1 MTRLAPP
8 TRRLVLAAVGVAL
21 PPRVARAQPV
31 QRRRIAILGQ
41 ASRAATGENW
51 EAFRQG
57 LRALGYGEEDI
68 AFESR
73 WADGHVERLAP
84 LAAELVRLAPE
95 VIVVGSAAAVLAAKQ
110 ATATIPI
117 VVTVLNDPVGSGF
130 VGSFAHPGGN
140 VTGLSSQQEDTIAK
154 ELELLE
160 TVVPTAKRIAVLLD
174 PANPTHAG
182 VLRTLQLAAHIG
194 IVSPLPR
201 SLPDEVVFED
211 RLRELGYV
219 EGRNLAIDYV
229 QDDDQ
234 DRRAAAVGELARRGV
249 DVIKV
254 GGRDAEL
261 RAAVSAAPTPVVFT
275 AIESDPQAKGYVDS
289 LAHPGGNLTGVVFQQ
304 PELIAKRLDLL
315 TQAIPHI
322 ARIVLLYDVS
332 GESQREAATRAAS
345 ALGISLEAIDLRTP
359 PLITSMPWPGPM
371 GRVATR
377 W

>member
-1 MTRLAPP
+1 MTRPAPP

-21 PPRVARAQPV
+21 LPRVARAQPA

-182 VLRTLQLAAHIG
+182 VLRTLQLAAQTSRTALLPVEASAPGEVDGAFSAMAREHADG
-194 IVSPLPR
+194 LVVLGGPLSMDQR
-201 SLPDEVVFED
+201 SRITELAAHQKLPAIYHQ
-211 RLRELGYV
+211 RELV
-219 EGRNLAIDYV
+219 LAGGLMSYGADHK
-229 QDDDQ
+229 DMN
-234 DRRAAAVGELARRGV
+234 RRAATYVDKILKGAKPADLPVEQPTRFELVVNLKTAQELGLTIPPSILARA
-249 DVIKV
+249 DEVI
-254 GGRDAEL
+254 E
-261 RAAVSAAPTPVVFT
+261 
-275 AIESDPQAKGYVDS
+275 
-289 LAHPGGNLTGVVFQQ
+289 
-304 PELIAKRLDLL
+304 
-315 TQAIPHI
+315 
-322 ARIVLLYDVS
+322 
-332 GESQREAATRAAS
+332 
-345 ALGISLEAIDLRTP
+345 
-359 PLITSMPWPGPM
+359 
-371 GRVATR
+371 
-377 W
+377 

>member
-41 ASRAATGENW
+41 ASRAATGEKW

-182 VLRTLQLAAHIG
+182 VLRTLQLAAQTSRTALLPVEASAPGEVDGAFSAMAREHADG
-194 IVSPLPR
+194 LVVLGGPLSMDQR
-201 SLPDEVVFED
+201 SRIAELAAHQKLPAIYHQ
-211 RLRELGYV
+211 RELV
-219 EGRNLAIDYV
+219 LAGGLMSYGADHK
-229 QDDDQ
+229 DMN
-234 DRRAAAVGELARRGV
+234 RRAATYVDKILKGAKPADLPVEQPTRFELVVNLKTAQELGLTIPPSILARA
-249 DVIKV
+249 DEVI
-254 GGRDAEL
+254 E
-261 RAAVSAAPTPVVFT
+261 
-275 AIESDPQAKGYVDS
+275 
-289 LAHPGGNLTGVVFQQ
+289 
-304 PELIAKRLDLL
+304 
-315 TQAIPHI
+315 
-322 ARIVLLYDVS
+322 
-332 GESQREAATRAAS
+332 
-345 ALGISLEAIDLRTP
+345 
-359 PLITSMPWPGPM
+359 
-371 GRVATR
+371 
-377 W
+377 

>member
-1 MTRLAPP
+1 MTRPAPP

-21 PPRVARAQPV
+21 LPRVARAQPV

-182 VLRTLQLAAHIG
+182 VLRTLQLAAQTSRTALLPVEASAPGEVDGAFSAMAREHADG
-194 IVSPLPR
+194 LVVLGGPLSMDQR
-201 SLPDEVVFED
+201 SRITELAAHQKLPAIYHQ
-211 RLRELGYV
+211 RELV
-219 EGRNLAIDYV
+219 LAGGLMSYGADHK
-229 QDDDQ
+229 DMN
-234 DRRAAAVGELARRGV
+234 RRAATYVDKILKGAKPADLPVEQPTRFELVVNLKTAQELGLTIPPSILARA
-249 DVIKV
+249 DEVI
-254 GGRDAEL
+254 E
-261 RAAVSAAPTPVVFT
+261 
-275 AIESDPQAKGYVDS
+275 
-289 LAHPGGNLTGVVFQQ
+289 
-304 PELIAKRLDLL
+304 
-315 TQAIPHI
+315 
-322 ARIVLLYDVS
+322 
-332 GESQREAATRAAS
+332 
-345 ALGISLEAIDLRTP
+345 
-359 PLITSMPWPGPM
+359 
-371 GRVATR
+371 
-377 W
+377 

>member
-1 MTRLAPP
+1 MTRPAPP

-21 PPRVARAQPV
+21 LPRVARAQPV

-41 ASRAATGENW
+41 ASRAATGEKW

-182 VLRTLQLAAHIG
+182 VLRTLQLAAQTSRTALLPVEASAPGEVDGAFSAMAREHADG
-194 IVSPLPR
+194 LVVLGGPLSMDQR
-201 SLPDEVVFED
+201 SRITELAAHQKLPAIYHQ
-211 RLRELGYV
+211 RELV
-219 EGRNLAIDYV
+219 LAGGLMSYGADHK
-229 QDDDQ
+229 DMN
-234 DRRAAAVGELARRGV
+234 RRAATYVDKILKGAKPADLPVEQPTRFELVVNLKTAQELGLTIPPSILARA
-249 DVIKV
+249 DEVI
-254 GGRDAEL
+254 E
-261 RAAVSAAPTPVVFT
+261 
-275 AIESDPQAKGYVDS
+275 
-289 LAHPGGNLTGVVFQQ
+289 
-304 PELIAKRLDLL
+304 
-315 TQAIPHI
+315 
-322 ARIVLLYDVS
+322 
-332 GESQREAATRAAS
+332 
-345 ALGISLEAIDLRTP
+345 
-359 PLITSMPWPGPM
+359 
-371 GRVATR
+371 
-377 W
+377 

>member
-182 VLRTLQLAAHIG
+182 VLRTLQLAAQTSRTALLPVEASAPGEVDGAFSAMAREHADG
-194 IVSPLPR
+194 LVVLGGPLSMDQR
-201 SLPDEVVFED
+201 SRITELAAHQKLPAIYHQ
-211 RLRELGYV
+211 RELV
-219 EGRNLAIDYV
+219 LAGGLMSYGADHK
-229 QDDDQ
+229 DMN
-234 DRRAAAVGELARRGV
+234 RRAATYVDKILKGAKPADLPVEQPTRFELVVNLKTAQELGLTIPPSILARA
-249 DVIKV
+249 DEVI
-254 GGRDAEL
+254 E
-261 RAAVSAAPTPVVFT
+261 
-275 AIESDPQAKGYVDS
+275 
-289 LAHPGGNLTGVVFQQ
+289 
-304 PELIAKRLDLL
+304 
-315 TQAIPHI
+315 
-322 ARIVLLYDVS
+322 
-332 GESQREAATRAAS
+332 
-345 ALGISLEAIDLRTP
+345 
-359 PLITSMPWPGPM
+359 
-371 GRVATR
+371 
-377 W
+377 